1 VINAYIFA
9 QFAGGDFRET
19 MSAIRAIEDVKQ
31 AHLMMGPTDI
41 VAYVETENLE
51 TLGEIAAAILELD
64 GVARTDTR
72 LAWPV

>member
-1 VINAYIFA
+1 MITAYVFA

-19 MSAIRAIEDVKQ
+19 MSEIRAIERVRQ
-31 AHLMMGPTDI
+31 AHLLLGPTDI
-41 VAYVETENLE
+41 VAVVEAADLDA
-51 TLGEIAAAILELD
+51 LGETAAAILALD